1 MERNE
6 AVVHPEYWG
15 RSGQTVLGV
24 RRFRTGACNRGGSMG
39 LIRMTKWRT
48 LVLATVGFNF
58 SFLIWFS
65 FAPFTGPMAEEFG
78 LSRAEIG
85 ILASA
90 AIWLAPFGRI
100 LTGWLSD
107 KFGAPAVFAIVLT
120 YVGVF
125 SMASAFAQSY
135 TVFFIERLI
144 VATAGITFVIGIQHV
159 SEWFEE
165 ENLGLAE
172 GIYAGIGNAGAAGG
186 ALILPRVFGTNWSGP
201 LFSTNWRAAFFYTG
215 VISIF
220 LAIAYYTLGEAAK
233 SDEKRQAT
241 KDSASFK
248 GWFYTATRYGTVVL
262 ALAYVMT
269 FGLELS
275 MNGWLAT
282 YYREGFNTQ
291 NLVLASTFAAT
302 FSVAAGL
309 LRPIG
314 GYVSDLVARKEKNIL
329 PFFTGRYREQWTF
342 VSLCFV
348 VLTMFGMTLAG
359 LSGQVMIAVGAGFL
373 VGMGCAF
380 SEGAIFAQVPSM
392 FPDSSG
398 AVAGVVG
405 GIGTVGGIAYPLIYS
420 APFLPNLHTG
430 YSVVAVTMI
439 PIVLLAAWVFQP
451 ARAAVASEAGF
462 TEGGTD
468 PAAPTADDD

>member
-1 MERNE
+1 
-6 AVVHPEYWG
+6 
-15 RSGQTVLGV
+15 
-24 RRFRTGACNRGGSMG
+24 
-39 LIRMTKWRT
+39 MTKWRT

-78 LSRAEIG
+78 LSLAEIG

-107 KFGAPAVFAIVLT
+107 RWGAPTVFAIVLT

-135 TVFFIERLI
+135 TVFFVERLI

-165 ENLGLAE
+165 EQLGLAE
-172 GIYAGIGNAGAAGG
+172 GIYAGVGNAGAAGG
-186 ALILPRVFGTNWSGP
+186 ALILPRVFGEGWSGP
-201 LFSTNWRAAFFYTG
+201 LFESNWRAAFFYTG
-215 VISIF
+215 IVAIL
-220 LAIAYYTLGEAAK
+220 LAIVYYTIGEAAK
-233 SDEKRQAT
+233 SEERRQAT
-241 KDSASFK
+241 AESATFK
-248 GWFYTATRYGTVVL
+248 QWIHTATRYGTVVL
-262 ALAYVMT
+262 ALAYVMS

-282 YYREGFNTQ
+282 YYREGFATDD
-291 NLVLASTFAAT
+291 LVLASTFAAT

-314 GYVSDLVARKEKNIL
+314 GYVSDLLARKEKDIL
-329 PFFTGRYREQWTF
+329 PVFTGRYREQWTF
-342 VSLCFV
+342 VSLCFIV
-348 VLTMFGMTLAG
+348 VAMIGMTLAG
-359 LSGQVMIAVGAGFL
+359 LSGQVLIAVAAGFV

-380 SEGAIFAQVPSM
+380 AEGAIFAQVPAM

-398 AVAGVVG
+398 SVAGVVG
-405 GIGTVGGIAYPLIYS
+405 GVGTIGGIVYPLIYA
-420 APFLPNLHTG
+420 APLMPNLHTG
-430 YSVVAVTMI
+430 YSVVAVTMV

-451 ARAAVASEAGF
+451 HIAERATTDGFVASSASES
-462 TEGGTD
+462 TVGT
-468 PAAPTADDD
+468 PTDD

>member
-1 MERNE
+1 M
-6 AVVHPEYWG
+6 
-15 RSGQTVLGV
+15 S
-24 RRFRTGACNRGGSMG
+24 
-39 LIRMTKWRT
+39 LIKMTKYRT
-48 LVLATVGFNF
+48 LLLATIGFNF

-78 LSRAEIG
+78 LSLTEIG
-85 ILASA
+85 VLASA

-107 KFGAPAVFAIVLT
+107 KFGAPTVFAIVLA

-165 ENLGLAE
+165 GELGTAE

-186 ALILPRVFGTNWSGP
+186 ALVLPRVFPASWNGP

-215 VISIF
+215 VISIG
-220 LAIAYYTLGEAAK
+220 LAITYYLLGEAAK
-233 SDEKRQAT
+233 SDKKRQAT
-241 KDSASFK
+241 KDNASFK
-248 GWFYTATRYGTVVL
+248 GWFHTATRYGTIVL

-282 YYREGFNTQ
+282 YYREGFNTN

-302 FSVAAGL
+302 FSIAAGL
-309 LRPIG
+309 LRPFS
-314 GYVSDLVARKEKNIL
+314 GYVSDVLARNERNIL
-329 PFFTGRYREQWTF
+329 PIFTGRYREQWTF

-348 VLTMFGMTLAG
+348 VLAMFGMTLAG
-359 LSGQVMIAVGAGFL
+359 LSGRVLLAVGAGFL

-380 SEGAIFAQVPSM
+380 SEGAIFAQVPAM
-392 FPDSSG
+392 FPNSSG

-405 GIGTVGGIAYPLIYS
+405 GIGTVGGIVYPLVYA
-420 APFLPNLHTG
+420 APFLPNLHSG
-430 YSVVAVTMI
+430 YSVVAVSMI
-439 PIVLLAAWVFQP
+439 PIVLLTAWVFQP
-451 ARAAVASEAGF
+451 RIANSANEEGVVATTGSVE
-462 TEGGTD
+462 T
-468 PAAPTADDD
+468 APTDDD

>member
-1 MERNE
+1 
-6 AVVHPEYWG
+6 
-15 RSGQTVLGV
+15 
-24 RRFRTGACNRGGSMG
+24 MG

-78 LSRAEIG
+78 LSLAEIG
-85 ILASA
+85 ILASS

-107 KFGAPAVFAIVLT
+107 KFGAPAVFAIVLG

-125 SMASAFAQSY
+125 SIASAFAESY
-135 TVFFIERLI
+135 GVFFVTRLI

-165 ENLGLAE
+165 GQLGTAE

-186 ALILPRVFGTNWSGP
+186 ALVLPRVFGPDWSGP
-201 LFSTNWRAAFFYTG
+201 VFQTNWRAAFFWTG
-215 VISIF
+215 LVSIG
-220 LAIAYYTLGEAAK
+220 LAIAYYALGEAAK
-233 SDEKRQAT
+233 SEEKREAT
-241 KDSASFK
+241 AQSATFK
-248 GWFYTATRYGTVVL
+248 QWVHTATRYGTVVL

-282 YYREGFNTQ
+282 YYREGFATD

-314 GYVSDLVARKEKNIL
+314 GYVSDLLARKEKDIL
-329 PFFTGRYREQWTF
+329 PWFTGRYREQWTF
-342 VSLCFV
+342 LTLCFV
-348 VLTMFGMTLAG
+348 VVAMVGMTFAG
-359 LSGQVMIAVGAGFL
+359 LSGEVLVAVGAGFL
-373 VGMGCAF
+373 VGTGCAF
-380 SEGAIFAQVPSM
+380 AEGAIFAQVPAM

-398 AVAGVVG
+398 SVAGIVG
-405 GIGTVGGIAYPLIYS
+405 GIGTVGGIVYPLVYS
-420 APFLPNLHTG
+420 STLLPNLHVG
-430 YSVVAVTMI
+430 YAIVGASMI
-439 PIVLLAAWVFQP
+439 PIVLLNAWVYRP
-451 ARAAVASEAGF
+451 HIARRATTDGWLVGSSG
-462 TEGGTD
+462 TESTTPGGD
-468 PAAPTADDD
+468 

>member
-1 MERNE
+1 
-6 AVVHPEYWG
+6 
-15 RSGQTVLGV
+15 
-24 RRFRTGACNRGGSMG
+24 
-39 LIRMTKWRT
+39 MTKWRT

-78 LSRAEIG
+78 LSLAEIG
-85 ILASA
+85 VLASA

-165 ENLGLAE
+165 EQLGMAE

-186 ALILPRVFGTNWSGP
+186 ALILPRVFPTSWSGP
-201 LFSTNWRAAFFYTG
+201 LFEANWRAAFFYTG
-215 VISIF
+215 AVSIV
-220 LAIAYYTLGEAAK
+220 LAVVYYSLGEAAK
-233 SDEKRQAT
+233 SEEKRQAT
-241 KDSASFK
+241 VDNADFK
-248 GWFYTATRYGTVVL
+248 GWLHTATRYGTIVL
-262 ALAYVMT
+262 ALGYVMT

-314 GYVSDLVARKEKNIL
+314 GYVSDLLARKEKDIL
-329 PFFTGRYREQWTF
+329 PFFEGRYREQWTF
-342 VSLCFV
+342 VTLCFV
-348 VLTMFGMTLAG
+348 VATMFAMTLAG
-359 LSGQVMIAVGAGFL
+359 LSGQVLVAVGAGFM

-380 SEGAIFAQVPSM
+380 SEGAIFAQVPAM
-392 FPDSSG
+392 FPNSSG

-405 GIGTVGGIAYPLIYS
+405 GVGTVGGIVYPLVYS
-420 APFLPNLHTG
+420 APFLANLHLG
-430 YSVVAVTMI
+430 YSIVAVSMI
-439 PIVLLAAWVFQP
+439 PIVLLAGWTFRPHVAE
-451 ARAAVASEAGF
+451 RATTDGFIVGSGSES
-462 TEGGTD
+462 
-468 PAAPTADDD
+468 PAAGDD

>member
-1 MERNE
+1 
-6 AVVHPEYWG
+6 
-15 RSGQTVLGV
+15 
-24 RRFRTGACNRGGSMG
+24 MG
-39 LIRMTKWRT
+39 PIRMTKWRT

-65 FAPFTGPMAEEFG
+65 FAPFTGPMADEFG
-78 LSRAEIG
+78 LSLAEIG

-107 KFGAPAVFAIVLT
+107 KYGAPTVFAIVLA

-125 SMASAFAQSY
+125 SMASAFAQNY
-135 TVFFIERLI
+135 TVFFVERLI

-159 SEWFEE
+159 SEWFEDE
-165 ENLGLAE
+165 QLGTAE

-186 ALILPRVFGTNWSGP
+186 ALILPRVFPTTWSGP
-201 LFSTNWRAAFFYTG
+201 LFETNWRAAFFYTG
-215 VISIF
+215 IVSIG
-220 LAIAYYTLGEAAK
+220 LAIAYYLLGEAAR
-233 SDEKRQAT
+233 SDEKRRAT
-241 KDSASFK
+241 EESASFTD
-248 GWFYTATRYGTVVL
+248 WVHTATRYGTVVL
-262 ALAYVMT
+262 ALAYIMS

-282 YYREGFNTQ
+282 YYREGFDTS

-314 GYVSDLVARKEKNIL
+314 GYVSDRLAREERDIL
-329 PFFTGRYREQWTF
+329 PIFEGRYRDQWTF
-342 VSLCFV
+342 VALSFIVCSM
-348 VLTMFGMTLAG
+348 VLMTVAG
-359 LSGQVMIAVGAGFL
+359 LSGIVLAAVGAGFV
-373 VGMGCAF
+373 VGMACAF
-380 SEGAIFAQVPSM
+380 AEGAIFAQVPAM

-405 GIGTVGGIAYPLIYS
+405 GIGTVGGIVYPLVYS
-420 APFLPNLHTG
+420 ATMFPNLHVG
-430 YSVVAVTMI
+430 YAVVAVSML
-439 PIVLLAAWVFQP
+439 PIVLLNAWVYRP
-451 ARAAVASEAGF
+451 EIARRAHLDGF
-462 TEGGTD
+462 LDRSTD
-468 PAAPTADDD
+468 SSTPSGDD

>member
-1 MERNE
+1 
-6 AVVHPEYWG
+6 
-15 RSGQTVLGV
+15 
-24 RRFRTGACNRGGSMG
+24 
-39 LIRMTKWRT
+39 MTKYRT
-48 LVLATVGFNF
+48 LLLATIGFNF

-65 FAPFTGPMAEEFG
+65 FAPFTGPMAQEFS
-78 LSRAEIG
+78 LSKAEIG

-90 AIWLAPFGRI
+90 AIWLAPFGRM

-107 KFGAPAVFAIVLT
+107 KFGAPTIFAIVLG

-135 TVFFIERLI
+135 TVFFVERLI

-165 ENLGLAE
+165 DELGTAE

-186 ALILPRVFGTNWSGP
+186 ALILPRVFSTGWNGP
-201 LFSTNWRAAFFYTG
+201 LFTTNWRAAFFYTG
-215 VISIF
+215 AISILLGIVYF
-220 LAIAYYTLGEAAK
+220 ALGEDAK
-233 SDEKRQAT
+233 SEAKRQAT
-241 KDSASFK
+241 KESASFE

-262 ALAYVMT
+262 AAAYVMT

-282 YYREGFNTQ
+282 YYREGFNTN

-314 GYVSDLVARKEKNIL
+314 GYVSDRLARNERNIL

-342 VSLCFV
+342 VTLCFV

-359 LSGQVMIAVGAGFL
+359 LTGDVLVAVAAGFM
-373 VGMGCAF
+373 VGVGCALA
-380 SEGAIFAQVPSM
+380 EGSIFAQVPAM
-392 FPDSSG
+392 FPNSSG

-405 GIGTVGGIAYPLIYS
+405 GVGTVGGIVYPLVYA
-420 APFLPNLHTG
+420 APFLPDLHTG
-430 YSVVAVTMI
+430 YAVVGASMI
-439 PIVLLAAWVFQP
+439 PIVLLTAWVFQP
-451 ARAAVASEAGF
+451 RIARVANESGF
-462 TEGGTD
+462 TSDSQSTTVSG
-468 PAAPTADDD
+468 DD

>member
-1 MERNE
+1 
-6 AVVHPEYWG
+6 
-15 RSGQTVLGV
+15 
-24 RRFRTGACNRGGSMG
+24 
-39 LIRMTKWRT
+39 MTKYRT
-48 LVLATVGFNF
+48 LLLATVGFNF

-78 LSRAEIG
+78 LSVAEIG

-107 KFGAPAVFAIVLT
+107 KFGAPTVFAIVLG

-125 SMASAFAQSY
+125 SMWSAVAQEY
-135 TVFFIERLI
+135 TVFFLTRLI

-159 SEWFEE
+159 SEWFPEE
-165 ENLGLAE
+165 QLGTAE

-186 ALILPRVFGTNWSGP
+186 ALILPRVFGTGWSGP

-215 VISIF
+215 IV
-220 LAIAYYTLGEAAK
+220 AILLGAVYFVFGEAAK
-233 SDEKRQAT
+233 SEEKRQAT
-241 KDSASFK
+241 ADSASFK
-248 GWFYTATRYGTVVL
+248 DWIYTATRYGTVVL

-282 YYREGFNTQ
+282 YYREGFNTE

-314 GYVSDLVARKEKNIL
+314 GYVSDRLARAERNIL
-329 PFFTGRYREQWTF
+329 PIFEGRYREQWTF

-348 VLTMFGMTLAG
+348 VLTMFGMTIAG
-359 LSGQVMIAVGAGFL
+359 LSGQVLVAVAAGFL
-373 VGMGCAF
+373 VGIGCAF
-380 SEGAIFAQVPSM
+380 SEGAIFAQVPAM
-392 FPDSSG
+392 FPNSSG

-405 GIGTVGGIAYPLIYS
+405 GVGTVGGIVYPLVYA
-420 APFLPNLHTG
+420 APFLASLHVG
-430 YSVVAVTMI
+430 YSIVAASMI
-439 PIVLLAAWVFQP
+439 PIVLLAAWVFRP
-451 ARAAVASEAGF
+451 HVAKKATESGF
-462 TEGGTD
+462 LVTGDAT
-468 PAAPTADDD
+468 ASASIADDD

>member
-1 MERNE
+1 
-6 AVVHPEYWG
+6 
-15 RSGQTVLGV
+15 
-24 RRFRTGACNRGGSMG
+24 MG

-65 FAPFTGPMAEEFG
+65 FAPFTGPMADEFG
-78 LSRAEIG
+78 LSLAEIG

-107 KFGAPAVFAIVLT
+107 KYGAPTVFAIVLA

-125 SMASAFAQSY
+125 SMASAFAQNY
-135 TVFFIERLI
+135 TVFFVERLI

-159 SEWFEE
+159 SEWFEDE
-165 ENLGLAE
+165 QLGTAE

-186 ALILPRVFGTNWSGP
+186 ALILPRVFPTTWSGP
-201 LFSTNWRAAFFYTG
+201 LFETNWRAAFFYTG
-215 VISIF
+215 IVSIG
-220 LAIAYYTLGEAAK
+220 LAIAYYLLGEAAR
-233 SDEKRQAT
+233 SDEKRRAT
-241 KDSASFK
+241 EESASFTD
-248 GWFYTATRYGTVVL
+248 WVHTATRYGTVVL
-262 ALAYVMT
+262 ALAYIMS

-282 YYREGFNTQ
+282 YYREGFDTST
-291 NLVLASTFAAT
+291 LVLASTFAAT

-314 GYVSDLVARKEKNIL
+314 GYVSDRLAREERNIL
-329 PFFTGRYREQWTF
+329 PIFEGRYREQWTF
-342 VSLCFV
+342 VALSFIVCSM
-348 VLTMFGMTLAG
+348 VLMTVAG
-359 LSGQVMIAVGAGFL
+359 LSGIVLAAVGAGFV
-373 VGMGCAF
+373 VGMACAF
-380 SEGAIFAQVPSM
+380 AEGAIFAQVPAM

-405 GIGTVGGIAYPLIYS
+405 GIGTVGGIVYPLVYS
-420 APFLPNLHTG
+420 ATMFPNLHVG
-430 YSVVAVTMI
+430 YAVVAVSML
-439 PIVLLAAWVFQP
+439 PIVLLNAWVYRP
-451 ARAAVASEAGF
+451 EIARRAHLDGLLDRS
-462 TEGGTD
+462 TD
-468 PAAPTADDD
+468 SSTPSGDD

>member
-1 MERNE
+1 
-6 AVVHPEYWG
+6 
-15 RSGQTVLGV
+15 
-24 RRFRTGACNRGGSMG
+24 MG

-65 FAPFTGPMAEEFG
+65 FAPFTGPMADEFG
-78 LSRAEIG
+78 LSLAEIG

-107 KFGAPAVFAIVLT
+107 KYGAPTVFAIVLA

-125 SMASAFAQSY
+125 SMASAFAQNY
-135 TVFFIERLI
+135 TVFFVERLI

-159 SEWFEE
+159 SEWFEDE
-165 ENLGLAE
+165 QLGTAE

-186 ALILPRVFGTNWSGP
+186 ALILPRVFPTTWSGP
-201 LFSTNWRAAFFYTG
+201 LFETNWRAAFFYTG
-215 VISIF
+215 IVSIG
-220 LAIAYYTLGEAAK
+220 LAIAYYLLGEAAR
-233 SDEKRQAT
+233 SDEKRRAT
-241 KDSASFK
+241 EESASFTD
-248 GWFYTATRYGTVVL
+248 WVHTATRYGTVVL
-262 ALAYVMT
+262 ALAYIMS

-282 YYREGFNTQ
+282 YYREGFDTS

-314 GYVSDLVARKEKNIL
+314 GYVSDRLAREERDIL
-329 PFFTGRYREQWTF
+329 PIFEGRYREQWTF
-342 VSLCFV
+342 VALSFIVCSM
-348 VLTMFGMTLAG
+348 VLMTVAG
-359 LSGQVMIAVGAGFL
+359 LSGIVLAAVGAGFV
-373 VGMGCAF
+373 VGMACAF
-380 SEGAIFAQVPSM
+380 AEGAIFAQVPAM

-405 GIGTVGGIAYPLIYS
+405 GIGTVGGIVYPLVYS
-420 APFLPNLHTG
+420 ATMFPNLHVG
-430 YSVVAVTMI
+430 YAVVAVSML
-439 PIVLLAAWVFQP
+439 PIVLLNAWVYRP
-451 ARAAVASEAGF
+451 EIARRAHLDGF
-462 TEGGTD
+462 LDRSTD
-468 PAAPTADDD
+468 SSTPSGDD

>member
-1 MERNE
+1 
-6 AVVHPEYWG
+6 
-15 RSGQTVLGV
+15 
-24 RRFRTGACNRGGSMG
+24 MG
-39 LIRMTKWRT
+39 LVRMTKWRT
-48 LVLATVGFNF
+48 LALATVGFNF

-78 LSRAEIG
+78 LSLAEIG
-85 ILASA
+85 VLASA

-107 KFGAPAVFAIVLT
+107 KFGAPAVFAIVLG

-125 SMASAFAQSY
+125 SIASAFAQSY
-135 TVFFIERLI
+135 AVFFAERLI

-159 SEWFEE
+159 SEWFDEAE
-165 ENLGLAE
+165 LGTAE

-186 ALILPRVFGTNWSGP
+186 ALLLPRLFPTSWNGP
-201 LFSTNWRAAFFYTG
+201 IFSTNWRAAFFYTG
-215 VISIF
+215 VVAIG
-220 LAIAYYTLGEAAK
+220 LAVAYYLLGEAAR
-233 SDEKRQAT
+233 SDAKREAT
-241 KDSASFK
+241 KETASFK

-291 NLVLASTFAAT
+291 NLTLAATFAAT

-314 GYVSDLVARKEKNIL
+314 GYVSDRLARAERNIL
-329 PFFTGRYREQWTF
+329 PVFTGRYREQWTF
-342 VSLCFV
+342 VALCFV
-348 VLTMFGMTLAG
+348 VVTMFGMTLAG
-359 LSGQVMIAVGAGFL
+359 LTGRVLVAVAAGFL

-380 SEGAIFAQVPSM
+380 AEGAIFAQVPAM

-405 GIGTVGGIAYPLIYS
+405 GVGTIGGIVYPLVYA
-420 APFLPNLHTG
+420 APFLANLHVG
-430 YSVVAVTMI
+430 YAVVGASMI
-439 PIVLLAAWVFQP
+439 PIVLLTAWVFQP
-451 ARAAVASEAGF
+451 HVASVANESGFVTRDGDGGAVA
-462 TEGGTD
+462 
-468 PAAPTADDD
+468 DD

>member
-1 MERNE
+1 
-6 AVVHPEYWG
+6 
-15 RSGQTVLGV
+15 
-24 RRFRTGACNRGGSMG
+24 MG

-65 FAPFTGPMAEEFG
+65 FAPFTGPMADEFG
-78 LSRAEIG
+78 LSLAEIG

-107 KFGAPAVFAIVLT
+107 KYGAPTVFAIVLA

-125 SMASAFAQSY
+125 SMASAFAQNY
-135 TVFFIERLI
+135 TVFFVERLI

-159 SEWFEE
+159 SEWFEADQ
-165 ENLGLAE
+165 LGTAE

-186 ALILPRVFGTNWSGP
+186 ALILPRVFPTTWSGP
-201 LFSTNWRAAFFYTG
+201 LFETNWRAAFFYTG
-215 VISIF
+215 IVSIG
-220 LAIAYYTLGEAAK
+220 LAIAYYLLGEAAR
-233 SDEKRQAT
+233 SDEKRRAT
-241 KDSASFK
+241 EESASFTD
-248 GWFYTATRYGTVVL
+248 WVHTATRYGTVVL
-262 ALAYVMT
+262 ALAYIMS

-282 YYREGFNTQ
+282 YYREGFDTST
-291 NLVLASTFAAT
+291 LVLASTFAAT

-314 GYVSDLVARKEKNIL
+314 GYVSDRLAREERNIL
-329 PFFTGRYREQWTF
+329 PIFEGRYREQWTF
-342 VSLCFV
+342 VALSFIVCSM
-348 VLTMFGMTLAG
+348 VLMTAAG
-359 LSGQVMIAVGAGFL
+359 LSGIVLAAVGAGFV
-373 VGMGCAF
+373 VGMACAF
-380 SEGAIFAQVPSM
+380 AEGAIFAQVPAM

-405 GIGTVGGIAYPLIYS
+405 GIGTVGGIVYPLVYS
-420 APFLPNLHTG
+420 ATMFPNLHIG
-430 YSVVAVTMI
+430 YAVVAVSML
-439 PIVLLAAWVFQP
+439 PIVLLNAWVYRP
-451 ARAAVASEAGF
+451 EIARRAHLDGLLDRS
-462 TEGGTD
+462 TD
-468 PAAPTADDD
+468 SSTPSGDD

>member
-1 MERNE
+1 
-6 AVVHPEYWG
+6 
-15 RSGQTVLGV
+15 
-24 RRFRTGACNRGGSMG
+24 MG
-39 LIRMTKWRT
+39 LIRMTKYRT
-48 LVLATVGFNF
+48 LLLATVGFNF

-78 LSRAEIG
+78 LSLSEIG

-107 KFGAPAVFAIVLT
+107 KYGAPTIFAIVLA

-125 SMASAFAQSY
+125 SMASAFAERY

-159 SEWFEE
+159 SEWFDAEQ
-165 ENLGLAE
+165 LGTAE
-172 GIYAGIGNAGAAGG
+172 GIYAGIGNAGAAAG
-186 ALILPRVFGTNWSGP
+186 ALILPRVFGPGWAGP
-201 LFSTNWRAAFFYTG
+201 LFQTNWRAAFFYTG
-215 VISIF
+215 IVSVL
-220 LAIAYYTLGEAAK
+220 LAVVYYTIGEPAK
-233 SDEKRQAT
+233 TRTKREAT
-241 KDSASFK
+241 RSSATFR

-262 ALAYVMT
+262 AFAYVMT

-282 YYREGFNTQ
+282 YYREGFNTN

-302 FSVAAGL
+302 FSIAAGL

-314 GYVSDLVARKEKNIL
+314 GYVSDLVARQERNIV
-329 PFFTGRYREQWTF
+329 PVFTGHYREQWTF
-342 VSLCFV
+342 VTLCFV

-359 LSGQVMIAVGAGFL
+359 LSGQVLLAVAAGFL
-373 VGMGCAF
+373 VGTGCALA
-380 SEGAIFAQVPSM
+380 EGSIFAQVPAM

-405 GIGTVGGIAYPLIYS
+405 GVGTVGGIAYPLIYS
-420 APFLPNLHTG
+420 AQFLPNLHVG
-430 YSVVAVTMI
+430 YSVVAVTML
-439 PIVLLAAWVFQP
+439 PIVLLTAWVFQP
-451 ARAAVASEAGF
+451 RIADVANEEGF
-462 TEGGTD
+462 A
-468 PAAPTADDD
+468 AAPSDD

>member
-1 MERNE
+1 
-6 AVVHPEYWG
+6 
-15 RSGQTVLGV
+15 
-24 RRFRTGACNRGGSMG
+24 MG

-78 LSRAEIG
+78 LSLAEIG
-85 ILASA
+85 ILASS

-107 KFGAPAVFAIVLT
+107 KFGAPAVFAIVLA

-125 SMASAFAQSY
+125 SIASAFAESY
-135 TVFFIERLI
+135 AVFFVERLI

-159 SEWFEE
+159 SEWFPEE
-165 ENLGLAE
+165 QLGTAE
-172 GIYAGIGNAGAAGG
+172 GIYAGVGNAGAAGG
-186 ALILPRVFGTNWSGP
+186 ALLLPRLFGTGWNGP

-215 VISIF
+215 VGSIV
-220 LAIAYYTLGEAAK
+220 LAVVYYALGEAAK
-233 SDEKRQAT
+233 SEEKRQAT
-241 KDSASFK
+241 ADNASLK
-248 GWFYTATRYGTVVL
+248 EWVYTATRYGTVVL

-275 MNGWLAT
+275 LNGWLAP
-282 YYREGFNTQ
+282 YYREGFDTD
-291 NLVLASTFAAT
+291 NLVVASTFAAT

-314 GYVSDLVARKEKNIL
+314 GYGSDLLARKEQNIL
-329 PFFTGRYREQWTF
+329 PWFTGQYREQWTF
-342 VSLCFV
+342 VTLCFV
-348 VLTMFGMTLAG
+348 VVSMFGMTLAG
-359 LSGQVMIAVGAGFL
+359 LNGVVLGAVAAGFV
-373 VGMGCAF
+373 VGTACAF
-380 SEGAIFAQVPSM
+380 AEGSIFAQVPAM
-392 FPDSSG
+392 FPNSSG

-405 GIGTVGGIAYPLIYS
+405 GIGTVGGIVYPLVYS
-420 APFLPNLHTG
+420 APWLANLHIG
-430 YSVVAVTMI
+430 YSVVAVSML

-451 ARAAVASEAGF
+451 EIAKVANSSGF
-462 TEGGTD
+462 VGSGEQ
-468 PAAPTADDD
+468 PAASGDD

>member
-1 MERNE
+1 
-6 AVVHPEYWG
+6 
-15 RSGQTVLGV
+15 
-24 RRFRTGACNRGGSMG
+24 MG

-78 LSRAEIG
+78 LSLAEIG
-85 ILASA
+85 VLASA

-107 KFGAPAVFAIVLT
+107 RFGAPAVFAIVLA

-135 TVFFIERLI
+135 TVFFVERLI

-159 SEWFEE
+159 SEWFPEE
-165 ENLGLAE
+165 QLGTAE
-172 GIYAGIGNAGAAGG
+172 GIYAGVGNAGAAGG
-186 ALILPRVFGTNWSGP
+186 ALVLPRVFGTGWSGP
-201 LFSTNWRAAFFYTG
+201 LFEANWRAAFFYTG
-215 VISIF
+215 VVAIG
-220 LAIAYYTLGEAAK
+220 LAVVYYALGEAAK

-241 KDSASFK
+241 ADNASFK
-248 GWFYTATRYGTVVL
+248 GWLYTATRYGTVVL

-282 YYREGFNTQ
+282 YYREGFDTQ

-314 GYVSDLVARKEKNIL
+314 GYVSDLLARKERDIIPL
-329 PFFTGRYREQWTF
+329 FTGRYREQWTF
-342 VSLCFV
+342 VTLCFV

-359 LSGQVMIAVGAGFL
+359 LTGQVLVAVAAGFT
-373 VGMGCAF
+373 VGMACAF
-380 SEGAIFAQVPSM
+380 AEGSIFAQVPAM
-392 FPDSSG
+392 FPNSSG

-405 GIGTVGGIAYPLIYS
+405 GVGTVGGIVYPLVYA
-420 APFLPNLHTG
+420 APFLANLHVG
-430 YSVVAVTMI
+430 YSVVAVSMV
-439 PIVLLAAWVFQP
+439 PIVLLAGWTFRPQLAERANTDGFLAGSGNGP
-451 ARAAVASEAGF
+451 AHG
-462 TEGGTD
+462 
-468 PAAPTADDD
+468 DD